1 MLFGKGSGIKKVGQK
16 IPHVIGAHFLG
27 CVRNEKL
34 FKAVDNFGVYAPAL
48 GLCPFLNFFVQG
60 KREPYLKRPE
70 FFHIF
75 GIFHFAVL
83 IHITINH
90 FGRKSNIFQLFYNNL
105 LTTIINLYK
114 LL

>member
-1 MLFGKGSGIKKVGQK
+1 
-16 IPHVIGAHFLG
+16 
-27 CVRNEKL
+27 
-34 FKAVDNFGVYAPAL
+34 
-48 GLCPFLNFFVQG
+48 
-60 KREPYLKRPE
+60 LKRPE